1 MSMIKKRIDILT
13 EVLENQLAK
22 VGEMEKDGT
31 KSDAF
36 IVGYL
41 QGTIKAVINELK
53 IIQEIH
59 E

>member
-1 MSMIKKRIDILT
+1 MIKKRIEVLT

-41 QGTIKAVINELK
+41 QGTIKAVIDELK
-53 IIQEIH
+53 VIQEIH